1 MSIVRSLKV
10 GDFVDN
16 AVQSAVNPES
26 LRHFDSDAA
35 AQWRESRRDRF
46 AYATLNIRAIVKSRA
61 KNIPS
66 KFGADDRAHAARLI
80 SRRGIIQS

>member
-1 MSIVRSLKV
+1 MSIVRSLKL

-35 AQWRESRRDRF
+35 AQWRESRKRQI
-46 AYATLNIRAIVKSRA
+46 AYVTLNIREIVKSRA

-66 KFGADDRAHAARLI
+66 KFGADDRAHAGRLI
-80 SRRGIIQS
+80 SKRGIIQS